1 MRRINEKQAKFE
13 RTIDLQK
20 KHYTLSKFTLS

>member
-1 MRRINEKQAKFE
+1 MRQINEKQAKFE

-20 KHYTLSKFTLS
+20 KTLHFK